1 MDQNASAQRARKA
14 RSMLTYEETKQELL
28 KLYEPQL
35 NGSVKRVTALR
46 CKEFKWLKDAV
57 LYHTQFLTFDGCSI
71 PTRVHY
77 IINNKT
83 SIQTCRICGAPVKRN
98 VVTLLSPDLATCG
111 QLSCRVA
118 SMADTNKN
126 KPSEEKALIQAKKDA
141 TCLERYG
148 VKTKFLEPGFQ
159 EIAHK
164 SKVEKYG
171 ENYKQLEIEKARK
184 TVNSRTLEEK
194 QRIKDKSRATML
206 KNHGVEYYMQLP
218 QNKYIFRDAVRN
230 IYNVDNIMDIP
241 EYRDKIKDSW
251 LNKSEEELSK
261 IQSRREQTCLDLYGV
276 TNGGATEESNRKKS
290 EAYAA
295 LTDEQKQARKQQ
307 RQDTFVERFGGYFSE
322 SIRAKSEQTCL
333 LKYGT
338 AYPPHDPTTRRS
350 QYFYKD
356 SYFDSSYELLFF
368 IAREITGNPVTRNTN
383 KFSYFVDE
391 KEHFYYPD
399 FIDKDNNYI
408 EIKGAHFFDKE
419 GHLINPFT
427 EDINIQIEFRL
438 KGELMEHLGVQVIK
452 DIEPYRT
459 IVDETFGK
467 NYVDQF
473 RVVKS

>member
-1 MDQNASAQRARKA
+1 MDQNVGAQRARKA
-14 RSMLTYEETKQELL
+14 EIMLTYEETKQELL
-28 KLYEPQL
+28 KLYQSQL
-35 NGSVKRVTALR
+35 NGSKKRVTALR

-77 IINNKT
+77 ILNNKT
-83 SIQTCRICGAPVKRN
+83 SIQKCRICGASVVRN
-98 VVTLLSPDLATCG
+98 VVTLLSPDLSTCG

-126 KPSEEKALIQAKKDA
+126 KPPEEKARIQAKKDT
-141 TCLERYG
+141 TCVERYG
-148 VKTKFLEPGFQ
+148 VKTKFLAPEFQ

-184 TVNSRTLEEK
+184 TANNRTLEER
-194 QRIKDKSRATML
+194 QRIKAKCRATTL

-218 QNKYIFRDAVRN
+218 QNRYIFRDAVRN

-241 EYRDKIKDSW
+241 EYREKIKDSW
-251 LNKSEEELSK
+251 RNKSEEEMSD

-276 TNGGATEESNRKKS
+276 TNGGATEESNKKKS
-290 EAYAA
+290 EAYAS

-307 RQDTFVERFGGYFSE
+307 RCDTFVERFGGYFSNI
-322 SIRAKSEQTCL
+322 IREKSEQTCL

-338 AYPPHDPTTRRS
+338 LYPPHDPTTRRS

-368 IAREITGNPVTRNTN
+368 IAREVTGNPVSRNTD
-383 KFSYFVDE
+383 KFSYYVDD

-399 FIDKDNNYI
+399 FIDADNNYI
-408 EIKGAHFFDKE
+408 EIKGSHFFDQE

-427 EDINIQIEFRL
+427 DDVGIQLEFRL
-438 KGELMEHLGVQVIK
+438 KGELMEFMGVEIIK
-452 DIEPYRT
+452 DIEPYRA
-459 IVDETFGK
+459 IVDEAFGP

-473 RVVKS
+473 RVVKI